1 MALGLGAFP
10 DLDFISNC
18 FGFACDPWTG
28 SLSGGK
34 MNDIESML
42 PSSEQLGHWEA
53 EYFDEGQN
61 FDVLLIEAYKAGYQA
76 CEAKYEAAMAEIVN
90 PLDLGI
96 EFEEDND

>member
-1 MALGLGAFP
+1 MDLGVIS
-10 DLDFISNC
+10 DLDF
-18 FGFACDPWTG
+18 FADWIDCSCGHLPG
-28 SLSGGK
+28 STLEYQ

-42 PSSEQLGHWEA
+42 PSNEQIGHWEA

-61 FDVLLIEAYKAGYQA
+61 FDMILIEAYKAGYQA

-96 EFEEDND
+96 EFEDDEE